1 MDSSHFLV
9 VLGIDANKV
18 AHAARFNIIDEA
30 AVRKAANTRSFK
42 IGVAKTKEA
51 AEAAGKLI
59 EGKIFD
65 SGRGS
70 VPVVTREQYDQLLKL
85 LEIGGTAEPVLPK
98 AAASKAPPNHT
109 GDLWKAIKV
118 GALVLAKDPDP
129 GPERSYWPVIIKEVT
144 GKAGDALIVQ
154 YKDYPKLPPFR
165 VKRNAVALLHK

>member
-1 MDSSHFLV
+1 MDSSQFLV

-18 AHAARFNIIDEA
+18 AHAARFNLIDEA
-30 AVRKAANTRSFK
+30 AVRKAAKIRSFK
-42 IGVAKTKEA
+42 IGVAKTKDA

-70 VPVVTREQYDQLLKL
+70 VPVVAKEKYDQLLKL
-85 LEIGGTAEPVLPK
+85 LELREAAEPALPVV
-98 AAASKAPPNHT
+98 AASKAPPVQS

-118 GALVLAKDPDP
+118 GSAVLAKDPDP
-129 GPERSYWPVIIKEVT
+129 GPERGYWPVIVTEVI
-144 GKAGDALIVQ
+144 GKAGDALIVR

-165 VKRNAVALLHK
+165 VKRNAIALLPK